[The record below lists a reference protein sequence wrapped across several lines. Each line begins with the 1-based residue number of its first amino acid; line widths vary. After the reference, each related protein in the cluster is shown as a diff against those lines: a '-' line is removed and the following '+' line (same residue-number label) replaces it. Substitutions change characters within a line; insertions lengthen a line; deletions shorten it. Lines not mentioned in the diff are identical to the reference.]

1 MRNSMNLRNLGT
13 KLGVFV
19 LIVYFLFQCEI
30 ADAPTHE
37 KMYFDAPVKEET
49 LEEAVA

>member
-1 MRNSMNLRNLGT
+1 MNFRNLGT
-13 KLGVFV
+13 KLGVLV

-37 KMYFDAPVKEET
+37 MMNDKMYYHDAPIREEIERT
-49 LEEAVA
+49 A

>member
-1 MRNSMNLRNLGT
+1 MNFRNLGT
-13 KLGVFV
+13 KLGVLV

-37 KMYFDAPVKEET
+37 KMYFDAPVKEEIF
-49 LEEAVA
+49 EEAVA

>member
-1 MRNSMNLRNLGT
+1 MRKNLGI
-13 KLGVFV
+13 KLGVLV
-19 LIVYFLFQCEI
+19 LIIYFLFQCEI
-30 ADAPTHE
+30 ADAPTHQ